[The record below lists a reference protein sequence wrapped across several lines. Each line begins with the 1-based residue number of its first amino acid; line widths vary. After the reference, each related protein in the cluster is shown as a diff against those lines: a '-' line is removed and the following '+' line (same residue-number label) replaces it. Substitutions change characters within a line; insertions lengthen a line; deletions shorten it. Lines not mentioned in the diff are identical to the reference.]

1 MCQHDT
7 YTFLVKEM
15 NLRNKRDFCANH
27 QMIQDTHAV
36 FVPILKKQ
44 GLMLRELLEISNLWT
59 LEDLKDMMV
68 LCKQAK
74 WSEGISIILQSKAM
88 HRNFLAMHHIDQN
101 IFLHDT
107 VRLPYELLDSNEYE
121 LAQLDDDEKAAMLP
135 VLKS

>member
-1 MCQHDT
+1 
-7 YTFLVKEM
+7 M

-121 LAQLDDDEKAAMLP
+121 LAQLDDDEKVAMLP